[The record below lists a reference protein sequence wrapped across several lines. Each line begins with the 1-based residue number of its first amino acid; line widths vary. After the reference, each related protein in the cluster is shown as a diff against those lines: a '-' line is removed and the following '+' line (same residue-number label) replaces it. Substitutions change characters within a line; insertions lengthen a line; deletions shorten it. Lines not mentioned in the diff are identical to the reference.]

1 VAHAHARV
9 GARELVRD
17 RAGAVGRRV
26 VHHQEVRAHRLRED
40 GLGER
45 GQVLALVQRGHDD
58 EQAFGHG
65 YLSGGTAGVSK
76 RPNRMATVTFTM

>member
-1 VAHAHARV
+1 MAHAHARV
-9 GARELVRD
+9 GARELGRHL
-17 RAGAVGRRV
+17 AGAVGRCI
-26 VHHQEVRAHRLRED
+26 VHDQEVGAHRLRED
-40 GLGER
+40 GRGER